1 MKITMYKPNII
12 CYYIDIE
19 TKQQNKTKEQTMNN
33 QDQETIVRFIDG
45 LSDELLLELWSTM
58 IKNTGGVQNID
69 TVILKAFFNRFQ
81 ENPEL
86 LNK

>member
-1 MKITMYKPNII
+1 
-12 CYYIDIE
+12 
-19 TKQQNKTKEQTMNN
+19 MNN
-33 QDQETIVRFIDG
+33 QDQQTIVRFIDG

>member
-1 MKITMYKPNII
+1 MYKPNII